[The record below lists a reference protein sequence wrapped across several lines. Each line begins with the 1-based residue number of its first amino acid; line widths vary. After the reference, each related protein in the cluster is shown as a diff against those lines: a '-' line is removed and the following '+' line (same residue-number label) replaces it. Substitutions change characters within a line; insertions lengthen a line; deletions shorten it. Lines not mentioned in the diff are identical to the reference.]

1 MTAILVVDDDEVF
14 RSRVLR
20 ALGARGFTALGAA
33 DHAAALEVARS
44 GAADRA
50 LVDLRL
56 PGRSG
61 LEVVRDLRRLRPQM
75 SIVVLTGYSSIP
87 TAIESL
93 RLGAMNYLSK
103 PVDVDQM
110 LAAFDHAPA
119 NAQAS
124 PTPDVP
130 SLARME
136 WEYIQRVLAECGGNV
151 SQAARVL
158 GLHRRSLQRKLTKYP
173 PAR

>member
-1 MTAILVVDDDEVF
+1 VTAILVVDDDEVF

-20 ALGARGFTALGAA
+20 ALASRGFTALGAA
-33 DHAAALEVARS
+33 DHGSALEVARS
-44 GAADRA
+44 GAPDRA

-61 LEVVRDLRRLRPQM
+61 LEVVRDLRALRPKM
-75 SIVVLTGYSSIP
+75 SIVVLTGYGSIP

-110 LAAFDHAPA
+110 LAAFDHAAPRAEAPPA
-119 NAQAS
+119 
-124 PTPDVP
+124 PDVP

-173 PAR
+173 APR